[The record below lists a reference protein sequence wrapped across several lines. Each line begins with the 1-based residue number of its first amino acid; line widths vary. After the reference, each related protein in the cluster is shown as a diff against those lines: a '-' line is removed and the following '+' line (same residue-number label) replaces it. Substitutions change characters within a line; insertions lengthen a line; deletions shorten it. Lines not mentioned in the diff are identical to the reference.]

1 MTYHTNPRLGYP
13 IYSDTDPLI
22 LKMARE
28 NRKNLTPAERK
39 LWEFLRKKKII
50 GMKFRRQ
57 HPVSRFIADFYC
69 HQAKLIV
76 EVDGGYHNDPEQVKY
91 DKGRQNE
98 LENIGLM
105 TIRFRNDEIEMDIQ
119 GVIERIKSV
128 LQGRLRL
135 QNPISSAP
143 FPMTL

>member
-1 MTYHTNPRLGYP
+1 MAYHTNPRLGYP
-13 IYSDTDPLI
+13 IYSDSDPLI
-22 LKMARE
+22 LKLARE

-39 LWEFLRKKKII
+39 LWEFLRKRNIL

-69 HQAKLIV
+69 HQAKLII
-76 EVDGGYHNDPEQVKY
+76 EVDGGYHNDPEQEEY

-105 TIRFRNDEIEMDIQ
+105 TIRFRNDEIEMDIKD
-119 GVIERIKSV
+119 VVERIKCV
-128 LQGRLRL
+128 VQDRCRLL
-135 QNPISSAP
+135 NPIP
-143 FPMTL
+143 FDPIPP